1 MNQRK
6 IKATTGRGLD
16 MEIGGQPVVAATFT
30 VTKTILDK
38 SIQDCNAAMRTLL
51 KGSGIVD
58 YDSLA
63 PGEKVKLKGFFID
76 GTETNISAYR
86 AKNRGDKRIWFS
98 GLKNYAKPG
107 DVMALAVKNGK
118 LVIKNL
124 TTGVF
129 VLILNFGV
137 WKDVAWLG

>member
-1 MNQRK
+1 
-6 IKATTGRGLD
+6 
-16 MEIGGQPVVAATFT
+16 MEIGGQPVASATFI
-30 VTKTILDK
+30 VTKTILNK
-38 SIQDCNAAMRTLL
+38 SIQDCNSAMRSLL
-51 KGSGIVD
+51 KDAGIVD

-98 GLKNYAKPG
+98 GLKNFAKPG

-118 LVIKNL
+118 LVVKNL

-129 VLILNFGV
+129 ILILNFGV
-137 WKDVAWLG
+137 WEGASWLG

>member
-1 MNQRK
+1 
-6 IKATTGRGLD
+6 
-16 MEIGGQPVVAATFT
+16 MEIGGQPVASATFI
-30 VTKTILDK
+30 VTKTILNK
-38 SIQDCNAAMRTLL
+38 SIQDCNAAMRSLL
-51 KGSGIVD
+51 KDAGVVD

-118 LVIKNL
+118 LVVKNL

-129 VLILNFGV
+129 ILILNFGV
-137 WKDVAWLG
+137 WEGASWLG